1 MPVIGPRRTKMHTM
15 CENGFTLVRRSA
27 FVPTEG
33 DASEEHGRG
42 LKFGEPVVGK
52 VGILD

>member
-1 MPVIGPRRTKMHTM
+1 MKVMGLRRKMHMM
-15 CENGFTLVRRSA
+15 CEKGFTLVRRSA
-27 FVPTEG
+27 LALTDG
-33 DASEEHGRG
+33 DTSEEPGRG

>member
-1 MPVIGPRRTKMHTM
+1 M
-15 CENGFTLVRRSA
+15 CGKGLTLVRRSA
-27 FVPTEG
+27 LAPTDG
-33 DASEEHGRG
+33 DTSEAHGRG